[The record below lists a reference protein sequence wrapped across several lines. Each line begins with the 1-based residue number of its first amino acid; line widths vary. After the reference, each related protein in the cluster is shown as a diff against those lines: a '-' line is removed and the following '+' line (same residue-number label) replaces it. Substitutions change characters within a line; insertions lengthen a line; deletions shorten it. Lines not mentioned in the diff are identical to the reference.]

1 MDLEYSEEQT
11 MLRDTTRDVLS
22 KFYDLEKLREVT
34 DTDPG
39 WSRDLWKSLGE
50 IGILGLSFSE
60 DDGGM
65 GAGPE
70 EMSAVLGEFGRA
82 LAPEPLLDAIIVPGG
97 LIADTGNAEQKS
109 KYLPALA
116 AGELL
121 AAFAHQEPGDRWP
134 NAAVATTA
142 TPAGDGYTLTGT
154 KNPVLHGDCADVL
167 VVTARLEGT
176 IRLFLV
182 DVSGDEAE
190 GGAPP
195 STDGPGGVT
204 RTSFRTHD
212 SRRGAQIDLQD
223 APATLLDSGDTATAL
238 IHSEVVAQVGLC
250 AEAVGAMDETLRL
263 TAEYL
268 KQRKQFG
275 VPLATFQTL
284 TQRAA
289 DMYVLVELARSMSLY
304 ATVTLAD
311 GDIDPVIASRA
322 KLQICRSARKV
333 GQEAIQ
339 MHGGIGITAEYPVGH
354 YVSRLL
360 AIEHTLG
367 GSAEHLRTLS
377 DRIADYDKILIG

>member
-1 MDLEYSEEQT
+1 MDFEYNEEQT

-22 KFYDLEKLREVT
+22 KSYDLEKLRDVT
-34 DTDPG
+34 DTDLG
-39 WSRDLWKSLGE
+39 WSRDVWKSLGE

-70 EMSAVLGEFGRA
+70 EISAVLGEFGRA
-82 LAPEPLLDAIIVPGG
+82 LAPEPLLDSVLIPGG
-97 LIADTGNAEQKS
+97 LIADTGSAEQKA

-116 AGELL
+116 SGELL
-121 AAFAHQEPGDRWP
+121 AAYAHNEPGDRWP

-142 TPAGDGYTLTGT
+142 TESGEGYTLTGR

-167 VVTARLEGT
+167 VVTARLDGD

-182 DVSGDEAE
+182 E
-190 GGAPP
+190 
-195 STDGPGGVT
+195 TDATGVQ
-204 RTSFRTHD
+204 RTNFRTHD
-212 SRRGAQIDLQD
+212 SRRGAQLDLQN
-223 APATLLDSGDTATAL
+223 APATLLDAGDAAAS
-238 IHSEVVAQVGLC
+238 IVKAEVVAQVALC
-250 AEAVGAMDETLRL
+250 AEAVGAMEEALRL
-263 TAEYL
+263 TTEYL

-284 TQRAA
+284 THRAA

-304 ATVTLAD
+304 ATVSLAE
-311 GDIDPVIASRA
+311 GDVDPIVASRA

-367 GSAEHLRTLS
+367 GSADHLRTLS
-377 DRIADYDKILIG
+377 EQIGDYDKILIG

>member
-1 MDLEYSEEQT
+1 MDFEYNEEQT

-22 KFYDLEKLREVT
+22 KSYDLEKLRDVT
-34 DTDPG
+34 DTDLG
-39 WSRDLWKSLGE
+39 WSRDVWKSLGE

-70 EMSAVLGEFGRA
+70 EISAVLGEFGRA
-82 LAPEPLLDAIIVPGG
+82 LAPEPLLDSVLIPGG
-97 LIADTGNAEQKS
+97 LIADTGSAEQKA

-116 AGELL
+116 SGELL
-121 AAFAHQEPGDRWP
+121 AAYAHNEPGDRWP

-142 TPAGDGYTLTGT
+142 TESGDGYVLTGR

-167 VVTARLEGT
+167 VVTARLDGD

-182 DVSGDEAE
+182 ETD
-190 GGAPP
+190 
-195 STDGPGGVT
+195 STGVQ
-204 RTSFRTHD
+204 RTNFRTHD
-212 SRRGAQIDLQD
+212 SRRGAQVDLTD
-223 APATLLDSGDTATAL
+223 APASLLESGEISAAIL
-238 IHSEVVAQVGLC
+238 KAEVVAQVALC
-250 AEAVGAMDETLRL
+250 AEAVGAMEEALRL
-263 TAEYL
+263 TTEYL

-275 VPLATFQTL
+275 VPLAKFQTL
-284 TQRAA
+284 THRAA

-304 ATVTLAD
+304 ATVSLAE
-311 GDIDPVIASRA
+311 GDVDPIVASRA

-367 GSAEHLRTLS
+367 GSADHLRTLS
-377 DRIADYDKILIG
+377 EQIGDYDKILIG

>member
-1 MDLEYSEEQT
+1 MDFEYNEEQT

-34 DTDPG
+34 DTDLG
-39 WSRDLWKSLGE
+39 WSRNLWKSLGE

-60 DDGGM
+60 EDGGM

-82 LAPEPLLDAIIVPGG
+82 LAPEPLLDAVIVPGG
-97 LIADTGNAEQKS
+97 LIADTGSAEQKS

-154 KNPVLHGDCADVL
+154 KNPVLHGDCADLL
-167 VVTARLEGT
+167 VVTARLDGD

-182 DVSGDEAE
+182 DGDAT
-190 GGAPP
+190 GIA
-195 STDGPGGVT
+195 
-204 RTSFRTHD
+204 RTPFRTHD

-238 IHSEVVAQVGLC
+238 TRSEVVAQVGLC

-275 VPLATFQTL
+275 VPLAKFQTL

-322 KLQICRSARKV
+322 KLQISRSARKV

-377 DRIADYDKILIG
+377 ERIADYDKILIG

>member
-1 MDLEYSEEQT
+1 MDFEYSEEQT

-22 KFYDLEKLREVT
+22 KFYDLEKLRAVT
-34 DTDPG
+34 DTDLG
-39 WSRDLWKSLGE
+39 WSRDLWKSLAE
-50 IGILGLSFSE
+50 IGILGLQFSE
-60 DDGGM
+60 ADGGM

-70 EMSAVLGEFGRA
+70 EIGAVLGEFGRA
-82 LAPEPLLDAIIVPGG
+82 LAPEPLLDAVIIPGAI
-97 LIADTGNAEQKS
+97 IADTGDAEQKS

-116 AGELL
+116 SGELL
-121 AAFAHQEPGDRWP
+121 AAFAHTEPGDRWP

-142 TPAGDGYTLTGT
+142 TRSGDAYTLTGT
-154 KNPVLHGDCADVL
+154 KNPVLHGDCADLL
-167 VVTARLEGT
+167 VVTARLDNAVA
-176 IRLFLV
+176 LFLV
-182 DVSGDEAE
+182 DVAGQ
-190 GGAPP
+190 GI
-195 STDGPGGVT
+195 T
-204 RTSFRTHD
+204 RTPFRTHD
-212 SRRGAQIDLQD
+212 SRRGAQIELQD
-223 APATLLDSGDTATAL
+223 APATLLAAGDTSAAL
-238 IHSEVVAQVGLC
+238 IRSEVLAQVGLC

-275 VPLATFQTL
+275 VPLAKFQTL

-304 ATVTLAD
+304 ATVSLAD

-333 GQEAIQ
+333 AQEAIQ

-354 YVSRLL
+354 YASRLL

>member
-1 MDLEYSEEQT
+1 MDFEYSEEQT

-34 DTDPG
+34 DTDLG

-70 EMSAVLGEFGRA
+70 EIGAVLGEFGRA
-82 LAPEPLLDAIIVPGG
+82 LAPEPLLDAVIIPGG
-97 LIADTGNAEQKS
+97 IIADTGNDEQRS

-116 AGELL
+116 SGELL

-134 NAAVATTA
+134 NAAVTTTA
-142 TPAGDGYTLTGT
+142 TSAGDGYTLTGT

-167 VVTARLEGT
+167 VVTARLDGD
-176 IRLFLV
+176 IRLFLL
-182 DVSGDEAE
+182 DADA
-190 GGAPP
+190 
-195 STDGPGGVT
+195 TGVA
-204 RTSFRTHD
+204 RTAFRTHD
-212 SRRGAQIDLQD
+212 SRRGAQIVLQD
-223 APATLLDSGDTATAL
+223 APATLLDSGDTAAAL
-238 IHSEVVAQVGLC
+238 IRSEVVAQVGLC
-250 AEAVGAMDETLRL
+250 AEAVGAMDEAVRL

-275 VPLATFQTL
+275 VPLARFQTL
-284 TQRAA
+284 THRAA

-304 ATVTLAD
+304 ATVALAE
-311 GDIDPVIASRA
+311 GDVDPVIASRA

-333 GQEAIQ
+333 GQESIQ

-354 YVSRLL
+354 YASRLL

-367 GSAEHLRTLS
+367 GSAEHLRTLA
-377 DRIADYDKILIG
+377 DRVADYDKILIG

>member
-1 MDLEYSEEQT
+1 MDFEYNEEQT

-22 KFYDLEKLREVT
+22 KSYDLEKLRAVT
-34 DTDPG
+34 DTDLG
-39 WSRDLWKSLGE
+39 WSRDVWKSLGE

-70 EMSAVLGEFGRA
+70 EISAVLGEFGRA
-82 LAPEPLLDAIIVPGG
+82 LAPEPLLDSVLIPGG
-97 LIADTGNAEQKS
+97 LIADTGSAEQKA

-116 AGELL
+116 SGELL
-121 AAFAHQEPGDRWP
+121 AAYAHNEPGDRWP
-134 NAAVATTA
+134 HAAVATSA
-142 TPAGDGYTLTGT
+142 AKSGDGYTLTGR

-167 VVTARLEGT
+167 VVTARLDGE

-182 DVSGDEAE
+182 E
-190 GGAPP
+190 
-195 STDGPGGVT
+195 TDGAGVQ
-204 RTSFRTHD
+204 RTNFRTHD
-212 SRRGAQIDLQD
+212 SRRGAQVDLTD
-223 APATLLDSGDTATAL
+223 APATLLESSDAAAA
-238 IHSEVVAQVGLC
+238 IVKAEVVAQVALC
-250 AEAVGAMDETLRL
+250 AEAVGAMEEALRL
-263 TAEYL
+263 TTEYL

-275 VPLATFQTL
+275 VPLAKFQTL

-304 ATVTLAD
+304 ATVTLAE
-311 GDIDPVIASRA
+311 GDVDPIVASRA

-333 GQEAIQ
+333 AQEAIQ

-354 YVSRLL
+354 YASRLL

-367 GSAEHLRTLS
+367 GAAEHLRTLA
-377 DRIADYDKILIG
+377 DQVGDYDKILIG